1 MGYLMR
7 VFITSDNIIS
17 ALGFTT
23 AENFAAI
30 TAYRSGIAL
39 AADTHISATPIM
51 AATIERTTLEERA
64 KALTDG
70 DKYSPVEQLL
80 ILSITDT
87 LQQQRLAR
95 PEGSTAL
102 ILSTTKGNVAALGGR
117 SDIPDEAFLSHTAR
131 RVADYFGIAATDT
144 YLISNA
150 CISGV
155 SALIMAA
162 RLIDE
167 GQYNKAIVAGCDV
180 LSPFI
185 TSGFLSFKSI
195 SPQCCRPYD
204 AARNGLNLGEAC
216 GSVLLTSEYTPGSI
230 AITGG
235 SITNDAN
242 HISGPS
248 RTGDGLFYA
257 IRHAMDE
264 AGVTPEE
271 VDFVNAHGTA
281 TAYNDEME
289 SKAIHLAG
297 VQHVP
302 VNSLKPYFGHTLGAS
317 GVIESIICAHAM
329 QQDMIPAT
337 LHFEQLGVPC
347 PIVVEA
353 THRTGVRT
361 DVCVKTASG
370 FGGCNAAIVLQKNA
384 SANRPRPQ
392 LAPIHAIAHC
402 RIAGGEI
409 VLDGQTLFSCD
420 PDTPFATFIREAYK
434 AIDGNNM
441 KFYKMSDLGKTAYI
455 ATEVLLQ
462 KTPTFVP
469 TEAGIILAN
478 RSASLDTDRRH
489 QDIIDNEG
497 EAAAAPA
504 VFVYTLPNVAAGE
517 VCIRHKIQGENTFF
531 IGDTYQPDRL
541 ERYARSAM
549 SRDGLQYC
557 IVGWCDFLQGR
568 YLADLK
574 LFTTK

>member
-1 MGYLMR
+1 MR
-7 VFITSDNIIS
+7 IFITSDNIIS

-39 AADTHISATPIM
+39 TTDTNISATPVM
-51 AATIERTTLEERA
+51 AAVIDRKAIEERS
-64 KALTDG
+64 KALTGNSD
-70 DKYSPVEQLL
+70 YSPVEQLL

-87 LQQQRLAR
+87 LQQQHLAR
-95 PEGSTAL
+95 PEEGTAL
-102 ILSTTKGNVAALGGR
+102 ILSTTKGNVAALGHR
-117 SDIPDEAFLSHTAR
+117 NDIPDEAFLSHTAQ
-131 RVADYFGIAATDT
+131 RVADYFGFAKNDT
-144 YLISNA
+144 YVISNA

-167 GQYNKAIVAGCDV
+167 GRYRKVIVAGCDV

-185 TSGFLSFKSI
+185 TSGFLSFKSV
-195 SPQCCRPYD
+195 SRQCCIPYD

-216 GSVLLTSEYTPGSI
+216 GSLLLSGEYAPGCI

-257 IRHAMDE
+257 IRHAMNE
-264 AGVTPEE
+264 AGVTAGE

-297 VQHVP
+297 LQQVP
-302 VNSLKPYFGHTLGAS
+302 VGSMKPYFGHTLGAS
-317 GVIESIICAHAM
+317 GVIESIVCAHAM
-329 QQDMIPAT
+329 QQGMIPAT
-337 LHFEQLGVPC
+337 LHFKQLGVPC

-353 THRTGVRT
+353 THRTDVRT

-384 SANRPRPQ
+384 SAERPRPQ
-392 LAPIHAIAHC
+392 LAPIRTIAHC
-402 RIAGGEI
+402 RISDGTI
-409 VLDGQTLFSCD
+409 TLDGTTLLAC
-420 PDTPFATFIREAYK
+420 PPETPFATFIREAYK

-441 KFYKMSDLGKTAYI
+441 KFYKMSDLSKTAYI
-455 ATEVLLQ
+455 AAEVLLQ
-462 KTPTFVP
+462 KTPTFAP
-469 TEAGIILAN
+469 IEAGIILAN

-489 QDIIDNEG
+489 QDIIESEG
-497 EAAAAPA
+497 ETAAAPA

-531 IGDTYQPDRL
+531 IDDAYQPERL
-541 ERYARSAM
+541 ESYARSAM
-549 SRDGLQYC
+549 SRDGLKYC
-557 IVGWCDFLQGR
+557 IVGWCDFLQGK
-568 YLADLK
+568 YLADMK
-574 LFTTK
+574 LITTL

>member
-1 MGYLMR
+1 MR

-23 AENFAAI
+23 AENIEAI
-30 TAYRSGIAL
+30 TAYRSGITL
-39 AADTHISATPIM
+39 TADSHISATPVM
-51 AATIERTTLEERA
+51 AATIERTVLEKRF
-64 KALTDG
+64 KALS
-70 DKYSPVEQLL
+70 DKDYYSPAEQLL

-87 LQQQRLAR
+87 LQQQHLSQ
-95 PEGSTAL
+95 PESGTAL
-102 ILSTTKGNVAALGGR
+102 ILSTTKGNVAALGHR
-117 SDIPDEAFLSHTAR
+117 SNIPDEAFLSHTSR
-131 RVADYFGIAATDT
+131 RVADYFGIDSKDT
-144 YLISNA
+144 FLISNA

-155 SALIMAA
+155 SAIIMAA

-167 GQYNKAIVAGCDV
+167 GQYSKAIVAGCDV

-185 TSGFLSFKSI
+185 TSGFLSFKSV
-195 SPQCCRPYD
+195 SPQPCRPYD

-216 GSVLLTSEYTPGSI
+216 GSLLLSGEYTPGCI

-235 SITNDAN
+235 SISNDAN

-257 IRHAMDE
+257 IQHAMNE
-264 AGVTPEE
+264 AGITAEQ

-289 SKAIHLAG
+289 SKAIHWAG
-297 VQHVP
+297 LQQVP

-317 GVIESIICAHAM
+317 GVIESIVCAHAM
-329 QQDMIPAT
+329 QQNMIPAT
-337 LHFEQLGVPC
+337 LHFEQMGVPC

-361 DVCVKTASG
+361 DICVKTASG

-384 SANRPRPQ
+384 LEEKPHPQ
-392 LAPIHAIAHC
+392 LLPIHTIAHC
-402 RIAGGEI
+402 RIADGQIE
-409 VLDGQTLFSCD
+409 LDGQNLFSCT
-420 PDTPFATFIREAYK
+420 PDTPFASFIREAYK
-434 AIDGNNM
+434 AIDGKNM
-441 KFYKMSDLGKTAYI
+441 KFYKMSDLCKTAYI
-455 ATEVLLQ
+455 AAEVLLQ

-469 TEAGIILAN
+469 TEVGIILAN
-478 RSASLDTDRRH
+478 RSASLDTDRHH
-489 QDIIDNEG
+489 QDIIDSEG

-531 IGDTYQPDRL
+531 IDDLYQPERL
-541 ERYARSAM
+541 IRYARSAM

-557 IVGWCDFLQGR
+557 IVGWCDFLQGQ
-568 YLADLK
+568 YLADLN